1 MIEEVLEAIGES
13 IADVKQKFYGV
24 VTGQVINPVD
34 PLMLGRV
41 QVRLPFLDA
50 LDLSP
55 WARVAVPMAGMLHG
69 MYFIPN
75 LGDEVLVAF
84 EHGDVNAP
92 YIIGSLWTAMA
103 PPPLPTPLPQ
113 IRAIRTLAGNQIVF
127 TELPPSITIQTAPT
141 APEVLPTPPSP
152 VGPHNSIKLA
162 PDGVETTSPTTIR
175 LQVGSNLFVISQA
188 GITMTAGGSVVG
200 ITPDG
205 VTIAG
210 AKVTIAAGEVSVL
223 GGVVKINS

>member
-1 MIEEVLEAIGES
+1 MIEEVLEAIGDS

-24 VTGQVINPVD
+24 TTGQVINPLD

-55 WARVAVPMAGMLHG
+55 WARVAVPMAGLLHG
-69 MYFIPN
+69 TYFIPN
-75 LGDEVLVAF
+75 VGDEVLVAF

-92 YIIGSLWTAMA
+92 YIIGSLWTATA
-103 PPPLPTPLPQ
+103 PPPLQSPVPQ
-113 IRAIRTLAGNQIVF
+113 IRAIRTPTGNQVVF
-127 TELPPSITIQTAPT
+127 TEVPPSITIQTAPT
-141 APEVLPTPPSP
+141 APAVLPTPPSP

-175 LQVGSNLFVISQA
+175 LQVGANTFILSQA
-188 GITMTAGGSVVG
+188 GINMQVGGSVVA
-200 ITPDG
+200 ITPEG
-205 VTIAG
+205 VNIVSGKVNVVAG
-210 AKVTIAAGEVSVL
+210 DVNIM
-223 GGVVKINS
+223 GGLVRINS